1 MYQMQKKHVELFM
14 KIKRETMETMLRE
27 HTEKGL
33 DNDLML
39 RNLSSN
45 QLKMLFIQKKAIF
58 TVISLNYR
66 LVC

>member
-1 MYQMQKKHVELFM
+1 MQKKNHFQIFM
-14 KIKRETMETMLRE
+14 KIERETMETMLRE

-58 TVISLNYR
+58 TVISLN
-66 LVC
+66 